1 MVWVP
6 IFMVVHSTQV
16 YILLKPLFSRHKGI
30 GVQFTDEPTGNLDE
44 TTADEIIALLKKTAH
59 ELGKCVVVVTH
70 SKHLAE
76 EADEILEIKNGAISF
91 LTE

>member
-1 MVWVP
+1 M
-6 IFMVVHSTQV
+6 
-16 YILLKPLFSRHKGI
+16 YIPLKPLFSKHKGG